1 MNVTVTK
8 SEAGRSQ
15 HRLLRLPLQFAERRA
30 LLRGVDLLLVE
41 VSVLGALRLWAFTGQ
56 RAFTQSYVLDRSV
69 WFLLVPLP
77 WLIVAALNELYNMQ
91 VMEDREATLIA
102 LGRVTLLI
110 LLAYLVIYFPAP
122 RRLLPRLFIIYFG
135 LVSFGLVGT
144 WRMAYILLASRSP
157 FRRRALVLG
166 AGWAGQTIVDAVRE
180 NASSLYHLVGF
191 VDDDPTKRGHIIED
205 LPVIGTRHDLT
216 SLVGEGEISEVILAI
231 TRDVDGEL
239 LQELMSCQEHGVQ
252 IIPMSVLY
260 ETITGRV
267 PVEHIGDSWYVA
279 LPLQHPGAGG
289 LFSLWKRVVDITLA
303 TAGLLLFALLFP
315 FIAVALYLDSPGPI
329 FFRQERVGKGG
340 RVYQVTKLRTMVTD
354 AERHGAVWAQQND
367 PRVTRVGRILRKTR
381 LDELPQFINVLQG
394 DMSVVGPRP
403 ERPEF
408 VAELETQIP
417 FYRLRHAVKPG
428 MAGWALIHS
437 GYAAS
442 VEETLVKL
450 QYDLYYVK
458 HQSFY
463 LDVLILLRTLAAV
476 FMFRGR

>member
-1 MNVTVTK
+1 MDVTVSK
-8 SEAGRSQ
+8 RDADRSRR
-15 HRLLRLPLQFAERRA
+15 HLSRLPLELAERRA
-30 LLRGVDLLLVE
+30 LVRVVDLLLVE
-41 VSVLGALRLWAFTGQ
+41 ASVLGALRLWAFTGQ
-56 RAFTQSYVLDRSV
+56 RAFTQAYVLDRSV

-77 WLIVAALNELYNMQ
+77 WLVLAALNELYNMR

-110 LLAYLVIYFPAP
+110 LLGYLVVYFPAP
-122 RRLLPRLFIIYFG
+122 RRLLPRLFIVYFG

-144 WRMAYILLASRSP
+144 WRIAYIHLASRSP
-157 FRRRALVLG
+157 FRRRALILG
-166 AGWAGQTIVDAVRE
+166 AGWAGQTIVNAIRE

-191 VDDDPTKRGHIIED
+191 VDDDPMKRGHVIED
-205 LPVIGTRHDLT
+205 LPVTGTRHDLT
-216 SLVGEGEISEVILAI
+216 SLVREGEISEVILAI

-239 LQELMSCQEHGVQ
+239 LQELMSCQEQGVQ

-289 LFSLWKRVVDITLA
+289 LYPLWKRALDIILA
-303 TAGLLLFALLFP
+303 TAGLLLFVILFP
-315 FIAVALYLDSPGPI
+315 FIAVAVYLDSPGPI

-340 RVYQVTKLRTMVTD
+340 RIYQVIKLRTMVTD
-354 AERHGAVWAQQND
+354 AEKHGAVWAQRND
-367 PRVTRVGRILRKTR
+367 PRVTRIGRILRKTG
-381 LDELPQFINVLQG
+381 LDELPQFVNVLRG
-394 DMSVVGPRP
+394 DMSMVGPRP

-408 VAELETQIP
+408 VAELENQIP

-428 MAGWALIHS
+428 MSGWALIHS
-437 GYAAS
+437 GYASS
-442 VEETLVKL
+442 VEEALVKL

-463 LDVLILLRTLAAV
+463 LDILILLRTLGEV
-476 FMFRGR
+476 LMFRGR